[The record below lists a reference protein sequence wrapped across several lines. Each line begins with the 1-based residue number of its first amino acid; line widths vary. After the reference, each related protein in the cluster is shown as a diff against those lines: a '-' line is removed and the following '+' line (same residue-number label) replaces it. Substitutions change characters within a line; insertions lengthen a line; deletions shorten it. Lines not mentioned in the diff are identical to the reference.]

1 MTKPK
6 KAPTTDEQ
14 GYLIDVRPE
23 NAKKIIAKAKAYKRA
38 VTARLSEGDKESNL
52 KSELLE
58 LIKGANLQPTE
69 DGKIKFSLD
78 GFKITV
84 TPRDMLIQVKSDAD
98 ELDD

>member
-1 MTKPK
+1 MTKGK
-6 KAPTTDEQ
+6 NVSTDEQ
-14 GYLIDVRPE
+14 GYLIDVQPK
-23 NAKKIIAKAKAYKRA
+23 NKKEIVTKAKAYKRA
-38 VTARLSEGDKESNL
+38 VIARLSAGDKESNL

-69 DGKIKFSLD
+69 DGRIKFSLN

-98 ELDD
+98 EDE